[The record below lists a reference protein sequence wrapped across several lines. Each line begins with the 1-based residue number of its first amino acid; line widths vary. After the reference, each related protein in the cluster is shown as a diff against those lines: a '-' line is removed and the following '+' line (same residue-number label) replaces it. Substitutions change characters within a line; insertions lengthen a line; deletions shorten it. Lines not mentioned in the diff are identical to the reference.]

1 MAIRDDLAAALAAYE
16 LRFGEPLDFPP
27 FDLGHVALSLEDFV
41 EIAREAVREGSPV
54 DWARR
59 YPALPPSAVS

>member
-1 MAIRDDLAAALAAYE
+1 MAIREDLTRALAAYE

-41 EIAREAVREGSPV
+41 EIARAAVRDGSPV
-54 DWARR
+54 DWSAR
-59 YPALPPSAVS
+59 YPALPPDAVS